1 MKNNNLGIIAITY
14 NSSFLIKQFIKNID
28 LSKNDLVIV
37 DNASKDN
44 TIEIIEKNFPQ
55 IKIIKNSYNSGFSR
69 AANNGIKSLKNKY
82 ALLLNIDSFISQDD
96 IDKIVNIMNSNN
108 KIAIAGPMIYSGTI
122 SGNQILEKDLITRI
136 ALKEK
141 NNKIHYNKF
150 ITGAAMF
157 LNLKN
162 IKNIGLF
169 DENFFLYC
177 EDNEICKRSIKKGYI
192 NAIISDTKL
201 IHAGGGSCNILHEE
215 IQRIY
220 WHKFGWSKLY
230 YTEKVHGKFIAKL
243 KAIRMIIKFLI
254 TIFAKYF
261 KNTKPKSDI
270 LQALNGSYAYLIGK
284 NAFDNNNKARG

>member
-1 MKNNNLGIIAITY
+1 MKNHNLGIVAITY
-14 NSSFLIKQFIKNID
+14 NSASLIKRFIKNID
-28 LSKNDLVIV
+28 VSKNDLVIV

-44 TIEIIEKNFPQ
+44 TIEIIEKNFSQ

-69 AANNGIKSLKNKY
+69 AANTGIKSLKNKY

-96 IDKIVNIMNSNN
+96 IDKIVNVMNSNN

-157 LNLKN
+157 LNLSN

-201 IHAGGGSCNILHEE
+201 IHAGGNSCNISPKE

-230 YTEKVHGKFIAKL
+230 YTEKVHGKLIAKL
-243 KAIRMIIKFLI
+243 KAIRMITKFLI
-254 TIFAKYF
+254 VILIKYIE
-261 KNTKPKSDI
+261 NTKAQSHT
-270 LQALNGSYAYLIGK
+270 LQALKGSCAYLIGEG
-284 NAFDNNNKARG
+284 AFDNSNNARG

>member
-1 MKNNNLGIIAITY
+1 MKNKNLGIIAITY
-14 NSSFLIKQFIKNID
+14 NSSSLIKQFIKNID
-28 LSKNDLVIV
+28 LSKNDLVVI
-37 DNASKDN
+37 DNDSKDN

-55 IKIIKNSYNSGFSR
+55 VKIIKNSYNSGFSR
-69 AANNGIKSLKNKY
+69 AANTGIKSLKNKY

-96 IDKIVNIMNSNN
+96 IDKIVNEMILNN

-122 SGNQILEKDLITRI
+122 SANQILEKDLVKRI

-157 LNLKN
+157 LNLSN

-177 EDNEICKRSIKKGYI
+177 EDNEICKRSIKNGYI

-201 IHAGGGSCNILHEE
+201 IHVSGSSCNILDEE

-243 KAIRMIIKFLI
+243 KAIRMIVKFLI
-254 TIFAKYF
+254 TIFTKYIKITKT
-261 KNTKPKSDI
+261 KNDT
-270 LQALNGSYAYLIGK
+270 LQALKGSFSYLIGK
-284 NAFDNNNKARG
+284 SAFDSNNNPRG